1 MPTNDHRTVLRQL
14 ANLVLQM
21 RPLAE
26 RVASD
31 EFSSAERKKL
41 RELAGIEEVIDLS
54 YALNLLVGETVRDM
68 RLSGKT
74 SLTMEELWDM
84 RRKRDAKV

>member
-1 MPTNDHRTVLRQL
+1 MPTNDHRIVLRQL

-31 EFSSAERKKL
+31 DFSR
-41 RELAGIEEVIDLS
+41 VP
-54 YALNLLVGETVRDM
+54 T
-68 RLSGKT
+68 
-74 SLTMEELWDM
+74 
-84 RRKRDAKV
+84 